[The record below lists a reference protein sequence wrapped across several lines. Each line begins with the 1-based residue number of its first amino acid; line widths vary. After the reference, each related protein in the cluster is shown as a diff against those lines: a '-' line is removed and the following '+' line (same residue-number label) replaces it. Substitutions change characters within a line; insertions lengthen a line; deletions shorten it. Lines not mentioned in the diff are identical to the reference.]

1 MIPKDNTVPNGLFYY
16 GVVMNLT
23 KGERTRSR
31 ILRSAMNL
39 INTRGYTNTS
49 INDIIVS
56 SGVQKGNLYFHFP
69 SKDDL
74 CLALIGE
81 AKKEYLAYL
90 KGSIKS
96 EHPLGKINDILDAIL
111 LWHRK
116 MNFIG
121 GCIFGNMALEMTDIN
136 SRFPSVIKEVFHE
149 WEELLAVLLQEA
161 QRSGDLDDEPDPA
174 RLARFIV
181 ASIEGAIMMAK
192 VSKEEDD
199 IVNCMDMIRRM
210 LKL

>member
-1 MIPKDNTVPNGLFYY
+1 
-16 GVVMNLT
+16 MNLT
-23 KGERTRSR
+23 KGEKTRAK
-31 ILRSAMNL
+31 ILRSAMTL

-49 INDIIVS
+49 INDIIES
-56 SGVQKGNLYFHFP
+56 SGVQKGNLYFHFS

-74 CLALIGE
+74 CLALVEE

-90 KGSIKS
+90 KGSMKS
-96 EHPLGKINDILDAIL
+96 EDPLGKIGNILDAIL
-111 LWHRK
+111 LRHRK

-136 SRFPSVIKEVFHE
+136 SRFSAVIKEVFNE

-161 QRSGDLDDEPDPA
+161 QGSGDLDEKIDPVS
-174 RLARFIV
+174 LARFIV
-181 ASIEGAIMMAK
+181 ASMEGAIMMAK

-199 IVNCMDMIRRM
+199 MVNCMDMIRRIIN
-210 LKL
+210 L